1 MKMKKLVAI
10 GAAAAMSM
18 AMCVN
23 AFAAI
28 TVSSEDSKFG
38 SYADGVAKLADDSAI
53 DATHQWTVVII
64 DAEKENSN
72 LQASDL
78 YYINQGTSAEGFWVT
93 NGMGTKVDLTT
104 LVNETTTE
112 KNFIIRIGGETITEA
127 QGIIQVPFK
136 ITYSKTGDTPVTYTV
151 GDTNGDKAIAI
162 SDVAVLYAYLLGN
175 IEKFTLNE
183 EVLPKYVADTNNDK
197 EVSIAD
203 VALLYNK
210 LLGNI
215 ENFPNPTYTL
225 PTGTTADDT
234 YSTNVTAQ

>member
-136 ITYSKTGDTPVTYTV
+136 ITYGA
-151 GDTNGDKAIAI
+151 G
-162 SDVAVLYAYLLGN
+162 
-175 IEKFTLNE
+175 TLNYKLGDIDGDDYIGSPDALIALQE
-183 EVLPKYVADTNNDK
+183 E
-197 EVSIAD
+197 
-203 VALLYNK
+203 
-210 LLGNI
+210 LGM
-215 ENFPNPTYTL
+215 NPTPLTDAQML
-225 PTGTTADDT
+225 AAVVDGDD
-234 YSTNVTAQ
+234 YIGSPDALEMLLCELGMSTIIFN

>member
-127 QGIIQVPFK
+127 QGIIQVPFSIK
-136 ITYSKTGDTPVTYTV
+136 YTTAGREIQLGECDGITSAIDSGDAMAILNHFVSRSLLTGDALIAAECDGITSAIDA
-151 GDTNGDKAIAI
+151 GDAM
-162 SDVAVLYAYLLGN
+162 AVLEHFTGKKILG
-175 IEKFTLNE
+175 K
-183 EVLPKYVADTNNDK
+183 
-197 EVSIAD
+197 
-203 VALLYNK
+203 
-210 LLGNI
+210 
-215 ENFPNPTYTL
+215 
-225 PTGTTADDT
+225 
-234 YSTNVTAQ
+234 VTVK

>member
-112 KNFIIRIGGETITEA
+112 KDFIIRIGGETITEA

-136 ITYSKTGDTPVTYTV
+136 ITYGA
-151 GDTNGDKAIAI
+151 G
-162 SDVAVLYAYLLGN
+162 
-175 IEKFTLNE
+175 TLNYKLGDIDGDDYIGSPDALIALQE
-183 EVLPKYVADTNNDK
+183 ELGMNPTPLTDAQMLA
-197 EVSIAD
+197 AD
-203 VALLYNK
+203 VDGDDYIGSPDALEM
-210 LLGNI
+210 LLCELGM
-215 ENFPNPTYTL
+215 
-225 PTGTTADDT
+225 
-234 YSTNVTAQ
+234 STIIFN

>member
-38 SYADGVAKLADDSAI
+38 SYADGVAKLADVSAI

-127 QGIIQVPFK
+127 QSIIQVPFK
-136 ITYSKTGDTPVTYTV
+136 ITYG
-151 GDTNGDKAIAI
+151 
-162 SDVAVLYAYLLGN
+162 SDA
-175 IEKFTLNE
+175 
-183 EVLPKYVADTNNDK
+183 PKYTLGDVDGAAGININDATTVTK
-197 EVSIAD
+197 HVVGSVVLAGNDLLAAD
-203 VALLYNK
+203 VDGVK
-210 LLGNI
+210 GVNI
-215 ENFPNPTYTL
+215 NDA
-225 PTGTTADDT
+225 TTIT
-234 YSTNVTAQ
+234 KYVVGLISGFTAPAE

>member
-136 ITYSKTGDTPVTYTV
+136 ITYGSDAPKYTLGDVDGVTGINVNDATTVIKHLAGTVNLV
-151 GDTNGDKAIAI
+151 GD
-162 SDVAVLYAYLLGN
+162 LL
-175 IEKFTLNE
+175 L
-183 EVLPKYVADTNNDK
+183 A
-197 EVSIAD
+197 AD
-203 VALLYNK
+203 VDGTRGVNVNDATTIIKYLA
-210 LLGNI
+210 GSV
-215 ENFPNPTYTL
+215 
-225 PTGTTADDT
+225 TGFTPPA
-234 YSTNVTAQ
+234 N

>member
-127 QGIIQVPFK
+127 QSIIQVPFK
-136 ITYSKTGDTPVTYTV
+136 ITYGSDAPKYTLGDVDGVTGINVNDATTVIKHLAGTVNLV
-151 GDTNGDKAIAI
+151 GD
-162 SDVAVLYAYLLGN
+162 LL
-175 IEKFTLNE
+175 L
-183 EVLPKYVADTNNDK
+183 A
-197 EVSIAD
+197 AD
-203 VALLYNK
+203 VDGTRGVNVNDATTIIKYLA
-210 LLGNI
+210 GSV
-215 ENFPNPTYTL
+215 
-225 PTGTTADDT
+225 TGFTPPA
-234 YSTNVTAQ
+234 N

>member
-136 ITYSKTGDTPVTYTV
+136 ITYSADAPQGKEKTLSFGDINGDLVVDNGDAALVLQKYVRLISDFVDQEEHKIPEIVADVNGDGSVDNGDASLILQKYVRLLDKFTNQSGETLSTYT
-151 GDTNGDKAIAI
+151 
-162 SDVAVLYAYLLGN
+162 
-175 IEKFTLNE
+175 
-183 EVLPKYVADTNNDK
+183 
-197 EVSIAD
+197 
-203 VALLYNK
+203 
-210 LLGNI
+210 
-215 ENFPNPTYTL
+215 YTI
-225 PTGTTADDT
+225 
-234 YSTNVTAQ
+234 QE